1 MTRLVGKVSGKAN
14 TSGTKDQKEDS
25 ASDQSTREEKMD
37 QAVQL
42 LTDINRLLEE
52 YAPVC
57 YSPTTEKRLR
67 AAIKGLTA

>member
-1 MTRLVGKVSGKAN
+1 M
-14 TSGTKDQKEDS
+14 E
-25 ASDQSTREEKMD
+25 

-42 LTDINRLLEE
+42 STDINRLLEE

-67 AAIKGLTA
+67 AAMKGLTA